1 MTTRRF
7 TIEAI
12 ADITKYAEGMAKIP
26 GVTEKEAAKA
36 SLKFAAELNKG
47 YGKAIA
53 EAERASKTFADTA
66 SDAFVVT
73 AGDVANLAAQVW
85 EFGRGIID
93 LQAEIANTAARS
105 GIAAETL
112 QGLDLALKGAGLSL
126 QDLEGD
132 LNQFPAKMVEAAQGA
147 GGAADAFAALG
158 VRVKDSTG
166 ELRDA
171 DAVFRD
177 TLTALGDVADP
188 AQRAALA
195 LQLMGEGGAR
205 LQQTGALQNL
215 DAFVELTARFGVET
229 GPEATRQARAFAQGM
244 ATLQTVAQGTAAR
257 VLSAFSGGAGSM
269 AGAVETAT
277 RAVIVLGAGLEA
289 MGQIAS
295 ERIADL
301 LVPLEGLAIAIDRG
315 PAAAVEFLS
324 ANWDRFGAGVL
335 KTINPIAGGIELVS
349 RTSEIA
355 GAALA
360 EFGRLNDATLEG
372 AVAGSAALQVAAEE
386 QVRAQERAVDGAEAL
401 RKIIADASAD
411 TVTAEERVRAA
422 FGERVAAIEAADAAG
437 ADAFASSLARSE
449 AEARLVRDLAQ
460 IEAQAAAQRAAA
472 RAGALSGIQSADTP
486 EAVAAL
492 RDAELDRLYMVGQLE
507 RDNLTL
513 QAELSAEY
521 YRTQVAA
528 ETRLREL
535 QRARVQET
543 ASALGDLAGS
553 TAAAFSFASQQ
564 MAESGQKAALAMFR
578 ASQVASVAQ
587 IGFAVAEGIAR
598 VASIAATRPALAAI
612 AGAGL
617 AVAQG
622 TALAM
627 VAAQKPPQ
635 VQTFDTGGQVMG
647 AAAAP
652 MTQTREQVQVRAVPG
667 EVVVDSATSRA
678 LGGAPGVQRALA
690 EGQAP
695 AEIRIG
701 FTRDAKRWLKVA
713 AIAGGGVAGAVA
725 VASTG
730 RRPPG
735 VR

>member
-73 AGDVANLAAQVW
+73 AGDVAALAARVW

-112 QGLDLALKGAGLSL
+112 QGLDLALKGAGLTL
-126 QDLEGD
+126 KDLEGD

-158 VRVKDSTG
+158 VKVKDSTG

-244 ATLQTVAQGTAAR
+244 ATLQMVAQGTAAR

-277 RAVIVLGAGLEA
+277 RAVIVLGAGLQA

-386 QVRAQERAVDGAEAL
+386 QAKAQERAVDSADAL

-422 FGERVAAIEAADAAG
+422 FGERVAAIEAAEAAG

-553 TAAAFSFASQQ
+553 TAAAFGFASQQ

-647 AAAAP
+647 AATAP

-695 AEIRIG
+695 APVDVRL
-701 FTRDAKRWLKVA
+701 TLSPSARRLLRPT
-713 AIAGGGVAGAVA
+713 GA
-725 VASTG
+725 SG